1 MNIFLTG
8 VSGDIGSFLAK
19 HFLENNNQVIGFDIK
34 DFDDKLLLNNQN
46 FKFIKCDLT
55 NFNHVVKSYDSA
67 QIEYGIPDVLINGAG
82 LIFSAPIVKFSLE
95 GEIIGHDF
103 EKWNTVLNSSLSS
116 TFYLTTLASKTW
128 IQKLRPGI
136 IINFSSISAHG
147 NPGQSAYSAA
157 KAGINGLTISA
168 AKELGQYGIRCA
180 AIAPGFINTK
190 STEEALSAENL
201 RKIKKSIPLQR
212 LGELSEIARTVD
224 FIIENQY
231 TTGVILEI
239 NGGVV
244 V

>member
-8 VSGDIGSFLAK
+8 VSGDIGKSLAK
-19 HFLENNNQVIGFDIK
+19 HFLDNNNQVIGFDIR

-55 NFNHVVKSYDSA
+55 DFNQVIKSYDSA
-67 QIEYGIPDVLINGAG
+67 QIECGIPDVLINGAG
-82 LIFSAPIVKFSLE
+82 LIFSSPIVKFSLE

-128 IQKLRPGI
+128 IQKLRPGV

-157 KAGINGLTISA
+157 KAGINGLTISV

-190 STEEALSAENL
+190 STEEALSHENL

-212 LGELSEIARTVD
+212 LGELSEIAKTID
-224 FIIENQY
+224 FIIANQY
-231 TTGVILEI
+231 ITGVTLEI
-239 NGGVV
+239 NGGAVV
-244 V
+244 